1 MSPLT
6 YEQALKQARELRGFY
21 NHLLIYVVVNAFL
34 FAIDYLGGPEEWWF
48 YWPLLGWGI
57 GLAAHALNTFVAVR
71 AFGADWEERK
81 ARELMEKHGSGRG

>member
-21 NHLLIYVVVNAFL
+21 NHLLVYVVVNTFL
-34 FAIDYLGGPEEWWF
+34 FAIDYLGGAEDWWF

-57 GLAAHALNTFVAVR
+57 GVAVHGINVYLGTR

-81 ARELMEKHGSGRG
+81 ARELMKKAEDGR

>member
-21 NHLLIYVVVNAFL
+21 NHLMVFVVVNLFL
-34 FAIDYLGGPEEWWF
+34 FAIDYVSGPDEWWF
-48 YWPLLGWGI
+48 FWPLLGWGI
-57 GLAAHALNTFVAVR
+57 GLAVHGLNVFLGTR

-81 ARELMEKHGSGRG
+81 ARELMQKAEDGR